1 LVGQNDTF
9 LASPLIAMR
18 SFEYTDVTLRIV
30 EDVADGGKP
39 PLVKIGVTSDTGFTF
54 K

>member
-9 LASPLIAMR
+9 LSSPLIAMR
-18 SFEYTDVTLRIV
+18 SFEFTDTTVKILDEAV
-30 EDVADGGKP
+30 ETSKP
-39 PLVKIGVTSDTGFTF
+39 PLVKISVTSDTGFTF